1 MFNIAKILIS
11 ALIIFAA
18 SEIGKRDSLLGAII
32 VSLPMISL
40 ITISWIYFETK
51 DVDKI
56 IDFSYGVFAMIMPSL
71 SFFITLPYFLKRIN
85 FIPSMFLSIS
95 IMVVLYFALSM
106 LYKKIGVEFKMK
118 TLLILFLIFASFLK
132 GADTMKTVESV
143 DLEKFMG
150 KWFVIALVPN
160 MIEKGAT
167 NSSDTYVLNK
177 DGTIDIT
184 YDAIKDGQARQIKQK
199 GTVVNKTSNAEWTIQ
214 MRKPF
219 VPFMKFPFKIVYV
232 DDNYEYMAVGYP
244 KNTMGWIMGRTS
256 KITDEEYKKIMTSL
270 EKLGYTKEQFEFVQ
284 HD

>member
-1 MFNIAKILIS
+1 
-11 ALIIFAA
+11 
-18 SEIGKRDSLLGAII
+18 
-32 VSLPMISL
+32 
-40 ITISWIYFETK
+40 
-51 DVDKI
+51 
-56 IDFSYGVFAMIMPSL
+56 
-71 SFFITLPYFLKRIN
+71 
-85 FIPSMFLSIS
+85 
-95 IMVVLYFALSM
+95 
-106 LYKKIGVEFKMK
+106 MK

-132 GADTMKTVESV
+132 GADTMKTVDSV

-199 GTVVNKTSNAEWTIQ
+199 GTVIDKTSNAEWTIQ

-219 VPFMKFPFKIVYV
+219 IPFMKFPFKIVYI
-232 DDNYEYMAVGYP
+232 DDSYEYMAVGYP

-256 KITDEEYKKIMTSL
+256 KITDEEYNKIMKGWKKNRSVSIKSSAYDTYFGLSTSALASDDEFEVKEDATKAEIKRAFGKSLKSKKMNKKILS
-270 EKLGYTKEQFEFVQ
+270 EFIELVA
-284 HD
+284 

>member
-1 MFNIAKILIS
+1 
-11 ALIIFAA
+11 
-18 SEIGKRDSLLGAII
+18 
-32 VSLPMISL
+32 
-40 ITISWIYFETK
+40 
-51 DVDKI
+51 
-56 IDFSYGVFAMIMPSL
+56 
-71 SFFITLPYFLKRIN
+71 
-85 FIPSMFLSIS
+85 
-95 IMVVLYFALSM
+95 
-106 LYKKIGVEFKMK
+106 MK
-118 TLLILFLIFASFLK
+118 TLLLLFIIFASFIK

-143 DLEKFMG
+143 DLERFMG

-184 YDAIKDGQARQIKQK
+184 YDAIKDGKQRQIKQK

-232 DDNYEYMAVGYP
+232 DKNYEFMAVGYP
-244 KNTMGWIMGRTS
+244 KNSMGWIMGRSTKVS
-256 KITDEEYKKIMTSL
+256 DEDYKKIMSAL
-270 EKLGYTKEQFEFVQ
+270 VELGYTEEQFELIK

>member
-1 MFNIAKILIS
+1 
-11 ALIIFAA
+11 
-18 SEIGKRDSLLGAII
+18 
-32 VSLPMISL
+32 
-40 ITISWIYFETK
+40 
-51 DVDKI
+51 
-56 IDFSYGVFAMIMPSL
+56 
-71 SFFITLPYFLKRIN
+71 
-85 FIPSMFLSIS
+85 
-95 IMVVLYFALSM
+95 
-106 LYKKIGVEFKMK
+106 MK
-118 TLLILFLIFASFLK
+118 TLLILFIIFASFLK

-167 NSSDTYVLNK
+167 NSSDTYVLNE

-184 YDAIKDGQARQIKQK
+184 YDAIKDGKARQIIQK

-219 VPFMKFPFKIVYV
+219 IPFMKFPFKIVYI
-232 DDNYEYMAVGYP
+232 DENYEYMAVGYP

-256 KITDEEYKKIMTSL
+256 KITDEDYKKIMISL
-270 EKLGYTKEQFEFVQ
+270 EKLGYEKEQFEFVQ

>member
-1 MFNIAKILIS
+1 
-11 ALIIFAA
+11 
-18 SEIGKRDSLLGAII
+18 
-32 VSLPMISL
+32 
-40 ITISWIYFETK
+40 
-51 DVDKI
+51 
-56 IDFSYGVFAMIMPSL
+56 
-71 SFFITLPYFLKRIN
+71 
-85 FIPSMFLSIS
+85 
-95 IMVVLYFALSM
+95 
-106 LYKKIGVEFKMK
+106 MK
-118 TLLILFLIFASFLK
+118 TLLLLFIIFASFIK

-143 DLEKFMG
+143 DLERFMG

-184 YDAIKDGQARQIKQK
+184 YNAIKDGKQRQIKQK

-232 DDNYEYMAVGYP
+232 DKNYEFMAVGYP
-244 KNTMGWIMGRTS
+244 KNSMGWIMGRSTKVS
-256 KITDEEYKKIMTSL
+256 DEDYKKIMSAL
-270 EKLGYTKEQFEFVQ
+270 VELGYTEEQFELVK

>member
-1 MFNIAKILIS
+1 
-11 ALIIFAA
+11 
-18 SEIGKRDSLLGAII
+18 
-32 VSLPMISL
+32 
-40 ITISWIYFETK
+40 
-51 DVDKI
+51 
-56 IDFSYGVFAMIMPSL
+56 
-71 SFFITLPYFLKRIN
+71 
-85 FIPSMFLSIS
+85 
-95 IMVVLYFALSM
+95 
-106 LYKKIGVEFKMK
+106 MK
-118 TLLILFLIFASFLK
+118 TLLLLFIIFASFIK

-143 DLEKFMG
+143 DLERFMG

-184 YDAIKDGQARQIKQK
+184 YNAVKDGKQRQIKQK

-232 DDNYEYMAVGYP
+232 DKNYEFMAVGYP
-244 KNTMGWIMGRTS
+244 KNSMGWIMGRSTKVS
-256 KITDEEYKKIMTSL
+256 DEDYKKIMSAL
-270 EKLGYTKEQFEFVQ
+270 VELGYTEEQFELVK

>member
-1 MFNIAKILIS
+1 
-11 ALIIFAA
+11 
-18 SEIGKRDSLLGAII
+18 
-32 VSLPMISL
+32 
-40 ITISWIYFETK
+40 
-51 DVDKI
+51 
-56 IDFSYGVFAMIMPSL
+56 
-71 SFFITLPYFLKRIN
+71 
-85 FIPSMFLSIS
+85 
-95 IMVVLYFALSM
+95 
-106 LYKKIGVEFKMK
+106 MK
-118 TLLILFLIFASFLK
+118 TLLLLFIIFASFIK

-143 DLEKFMG
+143 DLERFMG

-184 YDAIKDGQARQIKQK
+184 YDAIKDGKQRQIKQK

-232 DDNYEYMAVGYP
+232 DKNYEFMAVGYP
-244 KNTMGWIMGRTS
+244 KNSMGWIMGRSTKVS
-256 KITDEEYKKIMTSL
+256 DEDYKKIMSAL
-270 EKLGYTKEQFEFVQ
+270 VELGYTEEQFELVK

>member
-1 MFNIAKILIS
+1 
-11 ALIIFAA
+11 
-18 SEIGKRDSLLGAII
+18 
-32 VSLPMISL
+32 
-40 ITISWIYFETK
+40 
-51 DVDKI
+51 
-56 IDFSYGVFAMIMPSL
+56 
-71 SFFITLPYFLKRIN
+71 
-85 FIPSMFLSIS
+85 
-95 IMVVLYFALSM
+95 
-106 LYKKIGVEFKMK
+106 MK

-199 GTVVNKTSNAEWTIQ
+199 GTVINKTSNAEWTIQ

-219 VPFMKFPFKIVYV
+219 IPFMKFPFKIVYV
-232 DDNYEYMAVGYP
+232 DDNYEYMAVGYN
-244 KNTMGWIMGRTS
+244 KNTMCWINGRKT
-256 KITDEEYKKIMTSL
+256 KITDAVSYTQLRAKQE
-270 EKLGYTKEQFEFVQ
+270 LGYKKEQFEFVQ